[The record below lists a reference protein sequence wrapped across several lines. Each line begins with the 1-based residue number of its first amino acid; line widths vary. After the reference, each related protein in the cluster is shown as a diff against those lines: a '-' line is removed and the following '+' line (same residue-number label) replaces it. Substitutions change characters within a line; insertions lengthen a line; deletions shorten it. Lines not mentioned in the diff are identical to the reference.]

1 MSRYA
6 LIRKND
12 IANGVGIR
20 TTFWVQGC
28 HWRCKNCHNK
38 EQWDFKGGFEFT
50 QDTVDTII
58 KYISDD
64 GIRRDFTILGGE
76 PFEKINIPMCIE
88 VLKQVRQ
95 AYPDI
100 NVWVYTG
107 YLYEDL
113 LKDDRAL
120 EFLKLVDVLVDGL
133 FVEALYN
140 INLKFKGSTNQRIID
155 VKESLD
161 KKEVKEIRI

>member
-12 IANGVGIR
+12 IANGLGVR

-28 HWRCKNCHNK
+28 HWHCKNCHNK
-38 EQWDFKGGFEFT
+38 EQWDFNGGFEFT
-50 QDTVDTII
+50 QATVDTII
-58 KYISDD
+58 NYISDN

-88 VLKQVRQ
+88 VLKQVRK

-113 LKDDRAL
+113 LNDDRAL

-133 FVEALYN
+133 FIEELYN

-155 VKESLD
+155 VKESIN
-161 KKEVKEIRI
+161 KKEVREIRI